1 MPQEHPLRFQRG
13 IDRRTRVDPVTSER
27 RVNFRRSL
35 GVAWVPL
42 FRDADENAVATALN
56 GCAVLTLESGHIL
69 LQPGENNETIYIVLT
84 GTLAVYLDATLRP
97 ETAIAIAAGECC
109 GELSAIDGR
118 PVSAFIVA
126 QTMSRVLKVPR
137 EVFWDQ
143 LMALPKVARNLQIM
157 LSDRVRRSSET
168 MLASQREQL
177 ELQHLRKEL
186 DVARRLQASMLPLQ
200 RPMFPERTDLDIC
213 GFMEPTARIGGDL
226 FDAFPIG
233 ERHVFFCIGDV
244 SGHGIPAALFMARTI
259 GLLRVLAT
267 TTRKPDVLLGILNNS
282 LCVGNDTDIFITL
295 FCAYLDTHSGQL
307 VYSNAGHC
315 APIVMTGSGTHH
327 LPLPKGPL
335 LGAFAGIRYH
345 SMQTAL
351 EPGAM
356 LFCFT
361 DGITEARNELDIEFS
376 EERCLGLLA
385 ESGDAPLEMVLD
397 NIRSAVRTFTG
408 TDILEDDCTML
419 ALRRPSA

>member
-1 MPQEHPLRFQRG
+1 MSQEHPLRFQRG
-13 IDRRTRVDPVTSER
+13 IDRRTRGNPVPLER
-27 RVNFRRSL
+27 RVNYRRSF
-35 GVAWVPL
+35 GIAWVSL
-42 FRDADENAVATALN
+42 FRDADESAVATALD

-69 LQPGENNETIYIVLT
+69 LQPGESNETIYIVLT
-84 GTLAVYLDATLRP
+84 GTLAAYLDAALRP

-126 QTMSRVLKVPR
+126 QTMSRVLQVPR
-137 EVFWDQ
+137 EIFWDR
-143 LMALPKVARNLQIM
+143 LMALPKVARNLQVM

-168 MLASQREQL
+168 MLKAQREQL

-186 DVARRLQASMLPLQ
+186 DVARRLQSSMLPLQ
-200 RPMFPERTDLDIC
+200 RPMFPERTDIDIC

-226 FDAFPIG
+226 FDAFPVG
-233 ERHVFFCIGDV
+233 EQHVFFCIGDV

-259 GLLRVLAT
+259 GLLRVLAA
-267 TTRKPDVLLGILNNS
+267 TTRQPDALLATLNDS
-282 LCVGNDTDIFITL
+282 LCLGNDTDIFITL
-295 FCAYLDTHSGQL
+295 FCAYLDTQSGQL

-315 APIVMTGSGTHH
+315 APIVINGDGTHH

-335 LGAFAGIRYH
+335 LGAFAGICYH
-345 SMQTAL
+345 SMQTIL
-351 EPGAM
+351 KPGET

-361 DGITEARNELDIEFS
+361 DGVTEARNGLDIEFS
-376 EERCLGLLA
+376 EERCLDLLA
-385 ESGDAPLEMVLD
+385 KSGDKSLEAVLD
-397 NIRSAVRTFTG
+397 GIRAAVRAFSG
-408 TDILEDDCTML
+408 TEMLEDDCTML